1 MSNATLCMYKGPA
14 SGLKDELVHLAICA
28 LDSMRQSIKQR
39 KLVLVIYSHCEL
51 MIDGVCYS
59 SSSRDGGV
67 RSKVID
73 DLETSGHWDLF
84 SLTTDKEAALARFLG
99 DKGKHYSWVAMERVL
114 FPLLPRRDATQRFC
128 SDEVAYM
135 LGDPDSETL
144 SPYDVFTKY
153 VNPITKGGAP

>member
-14 SGLKDELVHLAICA
+14 SGLKDKLVHWSICL
-28 LDSMRQSIKQR
+28 LDSIRQSVKRGQSTP
-39 KLVLVIYSHCEL
+39 VIYSHVEL
-51 MIDGVCYS
+51 LIDGVCYS

-67 RSKVID
+67 RSKIIE

-84 SLTTDKEAALARFLG
+84 PVTIDKEQAIARFLG
-99 DKGKHYSWVAMERVL
+99 DAGKHYSWVAMERVL

-135 LGDPDSETL
+135 LGDPDPETL
-144 SPYDVFTKY
+144 SPYDVRMKY
-153 VNPITKGGAP
+153 AEANPS